1 MASFLYKYLHDICC
15 ISGADIHTRHRRRGQ
30 DLKCYS
36 RLQNPPSVLY
46 DVVLLFSGSSPHY
59 FKITSSSWLA
69 TCSTPFFWLFP
80 EHPVPS
86 SNGSQFLFLLQDPF
100 MSSLLRS
107 TSDPS
112 RWDSFVTVLTTM
124 CRHCGVT
131 HSPLLSCK
139 ALWGWDTETDLWS
152 LYSVLGTECLLHSR
166 CCSNFCW
173 INT

>member
-1 MASFLYKYLHDICC
+1 MASFIYKYLHDICC
-15 ISGADIHTRHRRRGQ
+15 FSGADIHTRNGCRGQ

-36 RLQNPPSVLY
+36 PLQNPPSVFYVL
-46 DVVLLFSGSSPHY
+46 VLLFSWSSPHY

-69 TCSTPFFWLFP
+69 MCSTPFFCLFP

-112 RWDSFVTVLTTM
+112 RWDSFVMVLTTV

-131 HSPLLSCK
+131 HPSPLVSGK
-139 ALWGWDTETDLWS
+139 VFWGGTQKLPHEVYIQYLAQSVCSIADTVQIPAE
-152 LYSVLGTECLLHSR
+152 
-166 CCSNFCW
+166 
-173 INT
+173 